1 MNIKNLIT
9 EIEQFDTAELT
20 AVEVYDASSK
30 LKADLSAYY
39 DCGLLTVS
47 QYNDTFNLLTGIVK
61 NKLSKIEKNANKRAF
76 VPEISIQEIFAQKVA
91 DACKS
96 TWESTPVYNMGV
108 TAGATGGEILS
119 NEYEMPRALDNY
131 HLIST
136 PNGVVP
142 VLKCANVANSF
153 CGLDW
158 VTFSFD
164 QITLGDQFID
174 LNEDALDHGIRVF
187 LDAWLHEIFGF
198 GIAKRREKGMHFYK
212 YAFELQDNLGLV
224 LFGHNSKRIS
234 VQINGTGCAL
244 ARKGWNTQ
252 LYDFLTDVCK
262 TPKLNRVD
270 VAFDDLNSEYISVD
284 KADEWDDADLFW
296 CGGRNPIINKLGD
309 WKRINGSGRTLTV
322 GDRTSG
328 KFCRFYERGKKEGDA
343 LSLWTRAEVEFKAT
357 DRYIPLDILLNPT
370 SYFVGAYPAF
380 EILSQNLN
388 DFTAPSKVEI
398 VKKQSNI
405 NWDKAINITKHQF
418 GKYLRQFRKIYDDS
432 ALLDLLVS
440 DQDQVPKRLQ
450 FSHTAV
456 IQSIR
461 NKENEILL
469 CSEID
474 ELPLFVHAIQGN
486 RNYAI

>member
-47 QYNDTFNLLTGIVK
+47 QYNDTFNLLNGIVK

-76 VPEISIQEIFAQKVA
+76 VAEISLQEIFAEKVA
-91 DACKS
+91 NACIN

-108 TAGATGGEILS
+108 TAGATVGEILS
-119 NEYEMPRALDNY
+119 DEYEMPRSLDNY
-131 HLIST
+131 HLIHT
-136 PNGVVP
+136 ANGVMP
-142 VLKCANVANSF
+142 VLKCANVENSLT
-153 CGLDW
+153 GLDW

-164 QITLGDQFID
+164 QITLGDQYTD
-174 LNEDALDHGIRVF
+174 LNEDELDHGIRVF

-198 GIAKRREKGMHFYK
+198 GLGQRREKGMHFYK

-244 ARKGWNTQ
+244 ARKGWNVQ
-252 LYDFLTDVCK
+252 LYDFLKICK
-262 TPKLNRVD
+262 SPKLNRVD
-270 VAFDDLNSEYISVD
+270 VAFDDLEGDYISVD
-284 KADEWDDADLFW
+284 LADQWDDAELFW

-309 WKRINGSGRTLTV
+309 WKRINGSGRTFTV

-328 KFCRFYERGKKEGDA
+328 KFARIYERGKKEGDA

-357 DRYIPLDILLNPT
+357 DRYIPLDILLYPT

-380 EILSQNLN
+380 ECLTHLLS
-388 DFTAPSKVEI
+388 DFTAPSKTEI

-405 NWDKAINITKHQF
+405 NWDKAISITKHQF
-418 GKYLRQFRKIYDDS
+418 GKYIRQFRKVYDDS
-432 ALLDLLVS
+432 ALLDLICS
-440 DQDQVPKRLQ
+440 EKDDTPKRLI

-461 NKENEILL
+461 NKDDEIILNGV
-469 CSEID
+469 ID
-474 ELPLFVHAIQGN
+474 ELPLFVNSVKGVKP
-486 RNYAI
+486 YAI